1 MSNPPT
7 PSPTPE
13 ENPLTE
19 VKVNLYAHIDRW
31 QGIAERE
38 KRRADA
44 AEAERDRY
52 KEALEEIVNA
62 ARAPSERFQIAWSC
76 INWRPLPELGTCTGS
91 RKPHKPGNTPDGHFC
106 YGWTPEPS
114 PGTQKE
120 KACTCT
126 PTVLHTDDCAIMQA
140 ATVKVTMP
148 NGARFSV
155 YRETLVD
162 LNDD

>member
-1 MSNPPT
+1 
-7 PSPTPE
+7 
-13 ENPLTE
+13 
-19 VKVNLYAHIDRW
+19 V
-31 QGIAERE
+31 
-38 KRRADA
+38 
-44 AEAERDRY
+44 
-52 KEALEEIVNA
+52 
-62 ARAPSERFQIAWSC
+62 
-76 INWRPLPELGTCTGS
+76 
-91 RKPHKPGNTPDGHFC
+91 
-106 YGWTPEPS
+106 TPEPS
-114 PGTQKE
+114 PGTPKEIPLNGGGNELFPEKE